1 MIKSAKEDM
10 LYMSVN
16 RRNECFEVEDNMTS
30 VGKFVKRIL
39 DIVCSFLG
47 LVLLSPIF
55 LITYLALK
63 WQGEGSVIFKQER
76 IGYQGKPFYM
86 YKFRT
91 MHVNAEN
98 DGPQLAIK
106 NDVRLTRIGK
116 FLREHHLDQLPQF
129 WNVFIGD
136 MSMVGYRPERQYFID
151 QIMAEDSR
159 YKCLFQIKPGVTSE
173 ATLYN
178 GYTNTMEKMLER
190 LNMDL
195 RYLETATV
203 AKDIM
208 IIFKTFRVIILGDKS
223 N

>member
-1 MIKSAKEDM
+1 
-10 LYMSVN
+10 
-16 RRNECFEVEDNMTS
+16 
-30 VGKFVKRIL
+30 
-39 DIVCSFLG
+39 
-47 LVLLSPIF
+47 
-55 LITYLALK
+55 
-63 WQGEGSVIFKQER
+63 
-76 IGYQGKPFYM
+76 
-86 YKFRT
+86 

-116 FLREHHLDQLPQF
+116 FLREHHLDELPQF

-136 MSMVGYRPERQYFID
+136 MSMVGYRPERKYFID

>member
-16 RRNECFEVEDNMTS
+16 RRNECFEVEDNMTA

-39 DIVCSFLG
+39 DIVCAFLG

-106 NDVRLTRIGK
+106 NDVRLTYRINTIGK
-116 FLREHHLDQLPQF
+116 F
-129 WNVFIGD
+129 
-136 MSMVGYRPERQYFID
+136 
-151 QIMAEDSR
+151 
-159 YKCLFQIKPGVTSE
+159 
-173 ATLYN
+173 
-178 GYTNTMEKMLER
+178 
-190 LNMDL
+190 
-195 RYLETATV
+195 
-203 AKDIM
+203 KDKQD
-208 IIFKTFRVIILGDKS
+208 FSFLLIL
-223 N
+223 